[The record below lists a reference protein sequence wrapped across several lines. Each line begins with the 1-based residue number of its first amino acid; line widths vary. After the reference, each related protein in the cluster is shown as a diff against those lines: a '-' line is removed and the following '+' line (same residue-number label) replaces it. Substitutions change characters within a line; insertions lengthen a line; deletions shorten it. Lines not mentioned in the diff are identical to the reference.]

1 VIVESELSSSE
12 GEREEQRRAQKKSR
26 DRKKKLEESRRI
38 PVYSSSSEEVVVQK
52 KKKRKRAQSSD
63 SSDYEKEKQR
73 KKEKKRKTKRKMS
86 ESSDDSEAMVVDNWT
101 KLALLW
107 PVEQRPPF
115 LRHRATVN
123 SHTMEELMAMEKL
136 YRGQAWKMGK
146 ADRMFTKDTGLPM
159 TRVKEGKD
167 DRASRFHESSF
178 FRLPIVEPE
187 EYYDEVPVSREPIYR
202 HIPLK
207 HCGAEN
213 AVNELVVVRMHDRG
227 TPVTLKMFHGK
238 NYAKRPGAEAVT
250 LDGGWEAPMKMRF
263 IQEALNNHAVVSR
276 SLWPMDQ
283 TPDVIQ
289 RVLIRNYWGGIGESD
304 AMKATLITDF
314 FGDLMTENASRATKR
329 KEPADHRRAK
339 ELWAEVCEKHGVAVG
354 GTSGVQAKAAGGSG
368 GAAAAVGATAA
379 GATAATG
386 GSRSSRPSS
395 GTGKGQLAE
404 AVAGSSQA

>member
-1 VIVESELSSSE
+1 
-12 GEREEQRRAQKKSR
+12 
-26 DRKKKLEESRRI
+26 
-38 PVYSSSSEEVVVQK
+38 
-52 KKKRKRAQSSD
+52 
-63 SSDYEKEKQR
+63 
-73 KKEKKRKTKRKMS
+73 
-86 ESSDDSEAMVVDNWT
+86 MVVDNWT

-368 GAAAAVGATAA
+368 GGGGGGGGNGGGGNGGNGGKQKQQTKQWDGKGSAGGGGGRFQPSMSGRTAA
-379 GATAATG
+379 KVGSVFVCHRYNEPLGCGRPKQGQGCRGWNGQVFAHNCNATKANG
-386 GSRSSRPSS
+386 EYCLEVHP
-395 GTGKGQLAE
+395 KKDHN
-404 AVAGSSQA
+404 